1 MTLKLAIAVKT
12 YPDPTQTPATE
23 HIANL
28 FGGGSVVLCRA
39 RHPELPGTRPAFCL
53 ADHRP
58 GPAARLTDPPSAVW
72 EHARN
77 FLRHHNTHPPT
88 GSRRRALER
97 FLRDQGVE
105 AVLAEFGT
113 EASFWF
119 PTARRLGLPFHIY
132 FRGHDA
138 TAYLEAPRRA
148 PRRIRSYRTMV
159 EAADGIFAVS
169 QFLLD
174 ELGRR
179 GIANPNAHVVPSG
192 VDMAR
197 LRPAAKE
204 PGLVVVAG
212 RFIDKKAPETTIRAF
227 LEAARHHPGARLE
240 MIGDGPLL
248 APCQALAR
256 DLARELGAE
265 GKVVFHGHRPH
276 GFVQE
281 RLRAAP
287 LFAQHSVI
295 APDGNQEGAPVAIQ
309 EAMAAAA
316 CVVSTRHAGIPHL
329 VEESVTGL
337 LVDEHD
343 AEGFAGHLR
352 AMLDD
357 PARAARMGQA
367 GHERAAQEFDRAA
380 LYRRVEAV
388 LRDSAARNGASD
400 APGA

>member
-23 HIANL
+23 HIAKL
-28 FGGGSVVLCRA
+28 FGGESVVLCRA

-53 ADHRP
+53 AEHRP
-58 GPAARLTDPPSAVW
+58 GPALRLADHLAAPF
-72 EHARN
+72 EHGRN
-77 FLRHHNTHPPT
+77 FLRNHNTHPPT
-88 GSRRRALER
+88 GSRRRALEG
-97 FLRDQGVE
+97 FLRAQGVE
-105 AVLAEFGT
+105 AILAEFGT

-119 PTARRLGLPFHIY
+119 PTARKLGLPFHVY

-138 TAYLEAPRRA
+138 TAYLETPRRA
-148 PRRIRSYRTMV
+148 PRRIRSYRAMV
-159 EAADGIFAVS
+159 GAADGIFAVS

-174 ELGRR
+174 QLAAR
-179 GIANPNAHVVPSG
+179 GITNSNAHVVPSG

-197 LRPAAKE
+197 LRPAPKE
-204 PGLVVVAG
+204 PGLVIAAG
-212 RFIDKKAPETTIRAF
+212 RFIDKKAPEITVRAF
-227 LEAARHHPGARLE
+227 VEAARAHPGARLE

-256 DLARELGAE
+256 ELGAE
-265 GKVVFHGHRPH
+265 GKVIFHGHRPH
-276 GFVQE
+276 GFVEE

-287 LFAQHSVI
+287 LFLQHSVI

-309 EAMAAAA
+309 EAMAAGA
-316 CVVSTRHAGIPHL
+316 CVISTRHAGIPHL
-329 VEESVTGL
+329 VEEGVSGF

-343 AEGFAGHLR
+343 AAGFAGHAR

-367 GHERAAQEFDRAA
+367 GHAHAAREFDRAA

-388 LRDSAARNGASD
+388 LRASVVRR
-400 APGA
+400 AGRPAG